1 MLNLRE
7 PSFKAL
13 VGTPASVKV
22 APPDLRDCG
31 LAVLCAAVSVAGSLA
46 ILLPSL
52 YILLRLTLM
61 VHTAK
66 CNMISSSFYYVW
78 QGQRHFML
86 FKEELFI

>member
-1 MLNLRE
+1 MLNLHG
-7 PSFKAL
+7 PSFEAL
-13 VGTPASVKV
+13 VIPLASVNV

-46 ILLPSL
+46 IVLPSL
-52 YILLRLTLM
+52 YLLLRLTLV

-86 FKEELFI
+86 LKEELFI